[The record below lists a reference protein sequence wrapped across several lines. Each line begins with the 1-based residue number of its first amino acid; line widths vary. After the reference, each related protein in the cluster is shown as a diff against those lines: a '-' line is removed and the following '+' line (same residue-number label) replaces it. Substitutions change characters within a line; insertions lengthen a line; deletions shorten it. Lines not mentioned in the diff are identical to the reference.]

1 MGPIEFLD
9 LMEIIDLLLG
19 QDFLQPALEGL
30 LS

>member
-9 LMEIIDLLLG
+9 LMEIIDLLRG

>member
-9 LMEIIDLLLG
+9 LMEIIDLLRG
-19 QDFLQPALEGL
+19 QDFLQLALEGL